1 MEEVRKLRA
10 LLRDAN
16 SIDIYALA
24 RSFEYSSKMNKR
36 YKVSFVALISKIDP
50 IILFNEWKYNEFSF
64 SIDSYHNFYE
74 IRLKRIISRSDIAHG
89 NRKVEGS
96 FCIFRYND
104 TDIWI
109 AFTSD
114 SPDFFENGV
123 VRFME
128 SYKPDI
134 SRIYLSS
141 GELRSLFE
149 KLEEKLSSEVI
160 VKKAVL
166 YSHIKEGQINF
177 EKEHFQ
183 ELFNKA
189 ENDDRY
195 VDKIEYHLK
204 KESEIIYHGFISR
217 DLISYYYSGN
227 IYYFFDCFIP
237 LIADRSAI
245 KSEIFENKERSFGN
259 EKIKPINIIF
269 SRNVFRGR
277 ADNFRLIKALEK
289 VRRGAVAVYHQN
301 PYLHI
306 SFLDFIDGSNF
317 DIFAIDSNE
326 ISIIP
331 NFKCSMHSL
340 MRVSEQ
346 ISKDFDEG
354 QIELSSPP
362 EYSLEDFI
370 CDKDNYE

>member
-1 MEEVRKLRA
+1 MEEVKQLKA
-10 LLRDAN
+10 FLKDVN
-16 SIDIYALA
+16 SIDINALA
-24 RSFEYSSKMNKR
+24 RSFEYSSKTNKR
-36 YKVSFVALISKIDP
+36 YKVSFIAFISKENP
-50 IILFNEWKYNEFSF
+50 IILFDEWKRNDFTFTLNKYY
-64 SIDSYHNFYE
+64 DFYE
-74 IRLKRIISRSDIAHG
+74 IKLNRIISRSDIAHG
-89 NRKVEGS
+89 KRNVDGS
-96 FCIFRYND
+96 FCIFQYGN

-109 AFTSD
+109 GFSSD
-114 SPDFFENGV
+114 SPDFFNNGV
-123 VRFME
+123 VRFIE

-149 KLEEKLSSEVI
+149 KLEEKLSAEI
-160 VKKAVL
+160 FVKKAVL

-177 EKEHFQ
+177 EREHFQ

-204 KESEIIYHGFISR
+204 KDDEIIYHGFISR

-227 IYYFFDCFIP
+227 IHLFLNSFVS
-237 LIADRSAI
+237 LIADKGII
-245 KSEIFENKERSFGN
+245 KSEIFENRERSFGN
-259 EKIKPINIIF
+259 DEIRPINIIF
-269 SRNVFRGR
+269 SRNVFKNS
-277 ADNFRLIKALEK
+277 ADNLRLIKALEK
-289 VRRGAVAVYHQN
+289 VSRGAVAVYHQN

-354 QIELSSPP
+354 QIVPSSSP
-362 EYSLEDFI
+362 EYSLKDFI
-370 CDKDNYE
+370 SDKDNYE